1 MPKSKDKTKGA
12 KKRRKSPTSAEVNTT
27 ESDGCNSN
35 SGAKKKNLQKRSSIE
50 GVDKSRKLQERLKRP
65 RASRSS
71 MAASIKEPKL
81 CGNGIPMPSLS
92 ELEKMYEDS
101 DGNDNP
107 PVIKPLIIPDRS
119 LNVETKPDTMIKD
132 QITKIFSPNS
142 LKKIASTVLNMI
154 SNAAEDDCPPSPII
168 PQKRPNRSGIP
179 FIVGCKDRKQVPW
192 APKTSFCKGSPKY
205 GVEPQD
211 VEECKGENVGPHY
224 ANISKSIFNAQSEEI
239 AERLKELERLES
251 LGTNLATTTQSA
263 ACSGS
268 PDSNKTV
275 PYDFPDSPKS
285 GPRSFSPL
293 PSTSK
298 DRETILKND
307 HLFNQSLKCESIH
320 SNSSQEDVEI
330 VEVPCETI
338 IIDDT
343 APDKPKPEPMDVD
356 IDPVDLDDDCCVII
370 ESESNIKPKQISDSP
385 IEINDEIYSSLDL
398 TQGYDDNEVCEIIDV
413 DNVISE
419 NRALLDKYRR
429 ESNLDSVI
437 LVEPNSTAINE
448 NTQNQET
455 SNTNA
460 FKELK
465 FIQSYSNAPVLAR
478 VENTNSRN
486 DIGDVV
492 TDFFRRT
499 EGNDRGANPTL
510 GGNSTE
516 TEIIRTDMP
525 SLDSNTTSNNSID
538 RILSWL
544 LGLSGII
551 TDSKIKRKPSKC
563 QTNRELVQSNRLSSE
578 SNVESRL
585 EPRPRTSTEVCDI
598 LTQALA
604 SANQEHTKHQQQRR
618 EPSPQQCSLQ
628 QELIDKAP
636 KGLGD
641 CPICMD
647 NLSNNAIASTLCG
660 HIFCMSCIQTAIKA
674 NGKRCPTCRKALK
687 GVGYHQLFL

>member
-12 KKRRKSPTSAEVNTT
+12 KKRRKSLCSDKVNTA
-27 ESDGCNSN
+27 ESDGCNPKP
-35 SGAKKKNLQKRSSIE
+35 AKKKKLQKQNGIE
-50 GVDKSRKLQERLKRP
+50 GVDKSRKLKERLKKP

-71 MAASIKEPKL
+71 TSVRNKDPKL
-81 CGNGIPMPSLS
+81 CGNGKPMPPLS
-92 ELEKMYEDS
+92 VLEKMYEDS
-101 DGNDNP
+101 DGNDDP
-107 PVIKPLIIPDRS
+107 PEIKPSSAPDRP
-119 LNVETKPDTMIKD
+119 VTPETKPDSMIKD
-132 QITKIFSPNS
+132 ENTKLLSPKT
-142 LKKIASTVLNMI
+142 LKNIATKVLDMI
-154 SNAAEDDCPPSPII
+154 SNSTEDNCPPSSII
-168 PQKRPNRSGIP
+168 PPKKPNKSGIP
-179 FIVGCKDRKQVPW
+179 FIVGCKERAQVPW

-205 GVEPQD
+205 GVEPNNE
-211 VEECKGENVGPHY
+211 EECKGENVGPHY
-224 ANISKSIFNAQSEEI
+224 ANVSKSLFNAQSEVI

-251 LGTNLATTTQSA
+251 LGITMAPTTQTTA
-263 ACSGS
+263 RSGS

-307 HLFNQSLKCESIH
+307 ELFNQSLKCESIH

-343 APDKPKPEPMDVD
+343 VPDLPKPVPMDVD

-370 ESESNIKPKQISDSP
+370 ESESSMKPKQNSFSP
-385 IEINDEIYSSLDL
+385 IEIKDDIYGSLDL
-398 TQGYDDNEVCEIIDV
+398 TQSYDDNEVCEIIDV
-413 DNVISE
+413 DDVIAE

-429 ESNLDSVI
+429 ENDLDSVI
-437 LVEPNSTAINE
+437 LVTPNTTAIKQ
-448 NTQNQET
+448 NTSNQEL
-455 SNTNA
+455 SNTNPSNA
-460 FKELK
+460 SRDPRE
-465 FIQSYSNAPVLAR
+465 SYSNGPVLAT
-478 VENTNSRN
+478 VENASSRPSVMNFTPPVENRN
-486 DIGDVV
+486 DIRDVV
-492 TDFFRRT
+492 TSFFRERPNHT
-499 EGNDRGANPTL
+499 GGEHAPVEVISKDDLPNPVNDN
-510 GGNSTE
+510 E
-516 TEIIRTDMP
+516 
-525 SLDSNTTSNNSID
+525 SNNAMG

-544 LGLSGII
+544 SSMSGMIAN
-551 TDSKIKRKPSKC
+551 SKAKRKR
-563 QTNRELVQSNRLSSE
+563 NRELVQSNRRSSE
-578 SNVESRL
+578 IIV
-585 EPRPRTSTEVCDI
+585 EPRPRTSAEVTDI

-604 SANQEHTKHQQQRR
+604 NANQQHTQHHNQDQQQ
-618 EPSPQQCSLQ
+618 QKLQ
-628 QELIDKAP
+628 QHLLQEQSIDKSS

-660 HIFCMSCIQTAIKA
+660 HIFCMSCIKTAIRA